1 MFDRN
6 KKYIFDGGM
15 GQALLDKGLKPEGTL
30 WSATALI
37 YENFHQLVVDTHLDF
52 INAVPI
58 DLYLLVQSSYEFGY
72 SYLKCDSIKRL

>member
-15 GQALLDKGLKPEGTL
+15 GQALLAKGLKPEGTL

-37 YENFHQLVVDTHLDF
+37 YENLAFSLFLRLWAQKGVFCEKVHFCAPMPRML
-52 INAVPI
+52 IKPI
-58 DLYLLVQSSYEFGY
+58 EN
-72 SYLKCDSIKRL
+72 